1 MEIMNTIEII
11 ETYEKQDIDSIE
23 TYRDTKGTC
32 RKISRK
38 KKGIQK
44 VKGIVQKNK
53 EEYRTYRNI

>member
-23 TYRDTKGTC
+23 TYRHTKGTC

-38 KKGIQK
+38 KKK
-44 VKGIVQKNK
+44 YRKSK
-53 EEYRTYRNI
+53 E